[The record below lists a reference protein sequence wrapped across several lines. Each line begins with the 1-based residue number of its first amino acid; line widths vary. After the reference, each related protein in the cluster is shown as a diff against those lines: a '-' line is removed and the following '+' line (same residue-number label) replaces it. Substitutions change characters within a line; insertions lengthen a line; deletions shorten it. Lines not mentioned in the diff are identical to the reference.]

1 MKVAEEMVRCKT
13 QGQVMRLV
21 DVEARGILREWKRK
35 LIEVALEHLVEE
47 HYGPKWERER
57 EPKATPWIC
66 LDCGPRDTTQVKRN
80 GHYLRQLVVVE
91 GVITIRVPQLRCQI
105 CGRGVALAALFL
117 PSRKRYWI
125 DLDQEITKLY
135 LSGAS
140 YRQLKYMVEKRI
152 DSGAGLMSL
161 WRRFQEVAQRAPS
174 LKSKQGLGVLY
185 LDEAYI
191 RVKGE
196 PYWNLL
202 ALGED
207 SEGKRAYLGAIQSP
221 YRGEAAWIE
230 LLERLKIPGDGKGLT
245 VVHDGDQAIASAVS
259 LVMPWAKE
267 RNCVWHELHNVFLQA
282 KALFPQDQ
290 QKVKEIM
297 RAAHDRIEPS
307 KPRTTSPLERCIKEY
322 RRRTK
327 PMDGFGSR
335 QGALNFLK
343 VWMIKENAR
352 MAHEDWL
359 TAVLN

>member
-1 MKVAEEMVRCKT
+1 MKLAEEMVRCKT
-13 QGQVMRLV
+13 HGEVTGLV
-21 DVEARGILREWKRK
+21 DVEARSILKEWKRR
-35 LIEVALEHLVEE
+35 LIEEALEHLVQE
-47 HYGPKWERER
+47 HYGPRWQRER
-57 EPKATPWIC
+57 EPRATPWTC
-66 LDCGPRDTTQVKRN
+66 LECGPRDTTQVKRN

-91 GVITIRVPQLRCQI
+91 GVITIRVPQLRCRV

-140 YRQLKYMVEKRI
+140 YRQLRYMVEKKI

-161 WRRFQEVAQRAPS
+161 WRRFQEAAQRAPS
-174 LKSKQGLGVLY
+174 LSPLPNLRVLY
-185 LDEAYI
+185 LDEAYTK
-191 RVKGE
+191 VQGE

-207 SEGKRAYLGAIQSP
+207 SDGKRAYLGAIQSP
-221 YRGEAAWIE
+221 YRGEAAWVE
-230 LLERLKIPGDGKGLT
+230 LLERLKIPEDEKGLT
-245 VVHDGDQAIASAVS
+245 VVHDGDQAIVSAVS
-259 LVMPWAKE
+259 LVMPWAKK

-343 VWMIKENAR
+343 VWMVKENAR